1 MYDIG
6 NMINVPANTSNHV
19 VYLKNCQQ
27 GTVNGQPYWMAMN
40 NSGYSV
46 TLFTPYLKDN
56 ISISGSLGNDGT
68 AYQRKGSFVSHL
80 VIKDGGVSGSLWEE
94 PR

>member
-1 MYDIG
+1 MNEIGDDYAEGNTAIINGNNDMYDIG

-40 NSGYSV
+40 RV
-46 TLFTPYLKDN
+46 
-56 ISISGSLGNDGT
+56 
-68 AYQRKGSFVSHL
+68 
-80 VIKDGGVSGSLWEE
+80 
-94 PR
+94 